1 LIGLGNPGRDYAAT
15 RHNVGFRSVDALA
28 AAHGLAFTKKQAKA
42 LIADGTIADRKV
54 ILAKPQT
61 YMNLSGESV
70 RGLLNFYKVPIANLL
85 VISDDLDL
93 PVGTLRIREKGS
105 AGGQKGL
112 KNIIEHL
119 HTLEFA
125 RMRIGIGRPPGR
137 MDAAAYVL
145 QPFDKADDSLV
156 QETIERAVRAA
167 ETWLELG
174 TQAAMN
180 RFNGSP
186 DEAAAPREETA
197 PRRVEKP
204 ERGKAAVEPTDRQSI
219 RPGTE

>member
-1 LIGLGNPGRDYAAT
+1 
-15 RHNVGFRSVDALA
+15 
-28 AAHGLAFTKKQAKA
+28 
-42 LIADGTIADRKV
+42 
-54 ILAKPQT
+54 
-61 YMNLSGESV
+61 M
-70 RGLLNFYKVPIANLL
+70 
-85 VISDDLDL
+85 DL
-93 PVGTLRIREKGS
+93 PIGTLRIREKGS

-145 QPFDKADDSLV
+145 QPFDKADESSIL
-156 QETIERAVRAA
+156 ETVDRAARAA
-167 ETWLELG
+167 ETWLQVG

-186 DEAAAPREETA
+186 DDTAASASRP
-197 PRRVEKP
+197 EKP
-204 ERGKAAVEPTDRQSI
+204 ERDGAVEPRGKQPI
-219 RPGTE
+219 RPSTE